1 MGRHPRRRSA
11 PATTRA
17 TRASRTIKIAGIW
30 SAALILGVAIAFAVR
45 PTLRHAVAALLND
58 PATLPAL
65 DGVANVHYEPRAL
78 ACAEA
83 VAALA
88 PQAIERVEAAH
99 GRPFAQKPV
108 IGVYA
113 SYEHYARANGL
124 GDPGVAAVT
133 RAGAALLSPTLCDKE
148 SDRLEGVV
156 THELSHVHLSGWR
169 PFGAPRPPQWFT
181 EGLAV
186 MASNGGG
193 AEGVSDDE
201 AAQAI
206 RDGYRIVLDGR
217 RWIDFAALGF
227 EREPPR
233 DPTKSALT
241 QRQRLAYRQA
251 GMFISWLRRRDE
263 AAFLHLLRALEAGE
277 AFDLSLESAFGESA
291 PSLWRRFV
299 SALSQPSG
307 AG

>member
-1 MGRHPRRRSA
+1 MYSS
-11 PATTRA
+11 RA
-17 TRASRTIKIAGIW
+17 IRIGGIW
-30 SAALILGVAIAFAVR
+30 SAALVVAIGLAFAIR
-45 PTLRHAVAALLND
+45 PQLRHAVAALLND
-58 PATLPAL
+58 PSHLPAL
-65 DGVANVHYEPRAL
+65 AADSRIHYEPEAL
-78 ACAEA
+78 ACAET

-88 PQAIERVEAAH
+88 PRATAQIETAH
-99 GRPFAQKPV
+99 GRSFARPPV

-113 SYEHYARANGL
+113 AYETYASANAI
-124 GDPGVAAVT
+124 GDSDIAAVT
-133 RAGAALLSPTLCDKE
+133 RAGAALLSPTLCGAE
-148 SDRLEGVV
+148 RHRLESVL

-169 PFGAPRPPQWFT
+169 PLVSPRPPQWFT

-217 RWIDFAALGF
+217 RWIDFAGLGF
-227 EREPPR
+227 EIEPPR
-233 DPTKSALT
+233 DPTKNALT

-251 GMFISWLRRRDE
+251 GLFVAWLRRRDD

-277 AFDLSLESAFGESA
+277 AFEPSFEVAFGDDA
-291 PSLWRRFV
+291 QQLWRRFV
-299 SALSQPSG
+299 SDLSRKSR

>member
-1 MGRHPRRRSA
+1 MPRIMA
-11 PATTRA
+11 K
-17 TRASRTIKIAGIW
+17 ASGLGLAVIA
-30 SAALILGVAIAFAVR
+30 AAMLALALRPDLRLAARVAW
-45 PTLRHAVAALLND
+45 ND
-58 PATLPAL
+58 PRLLPAL
-65 DGVANVHYEPRAL
+65 ADDARVHYEPEAR

-83 VAALA
+83 VAAIA
-88 PQAIERVEAAH
+88 PRAIAQIESAH
-99 GRPFAQKPV
+99 GRPFAQPPV

-113 SYEHYARANGL
+113 SYENYASANAMD
-124 GDPGVAAVT
+124 DPGIAAVT

-148 SDRLEGVV
+148 RKRLEGVL

-193 AEGVSDDE
+193 AEGVSEAE

-206 RDGYRIVLDGR
+206 RDGYRVVLDGR

-251 GMFISWLRRRDE
+251 GMFIGWLRMRDE
-263 AAFLHLLRALEAGE
+263 TAFLRLLRALEAGE
-277 AFDLSLESAFGESA
+277 AFESSFEAAFGEDA
-291 PSLWRRFV
+291 QQLWRRFV
-299 SALSQPSG
+299 SVLSQQSS

>member
-1 MGRHPRRRSA
+1 MPRIMAKASGFGLAVIAAAMLALALRPDLRLA
-11 PATTRA
+11 ARA
-17 TRASRTIKIAGIW
+17 AW
-30 SAALILGVAIAFAVR
+30 
-45 PTLRHAVAALLND
+45 ND
-58 PATLPAL
+58 PRLLPAL
-65 DGVANVHYEPRAL
+65 ADDARVHYEPEAR

-83 VAALA
+83 VAKLTPRAVA
-88 PQAIERVEAAH
+88 RIEAAH
-99 GRPFAQKPV
+99 GRPFAQPPI

-113 SYEHYARANGL
+113 SYDTYASANAMD
-124 GDPGVAAVT
+124 DPGIAAVT
-133 RAGAALLSPTLCDKE
+133 RAGAALLSPTLCGKE
-148 SDRLEGVV
+148 RGRLEGVL
-156 THELSHVHLSGWR
+156 THELSHVHFSGWR

-193 AEGVSDDE
+193 AEGVREEE

-233 DPTKSALT
+233 DPKLDALT

-251 GMFISWLRRRDE
+251 GMFVGWLRSREE

-277 AFDLSLESAFGESA
+277 AFEPSIESAFGENS
-291 PSLWRRFV
+291 PQLWRRYV
-299 SALSQPSG
+299 SEISQQSHHDARG
-307 AG
+307 

>member
-1 MGRHPRRRSA
+1 MPRILA
-11 PATTRA
+11 K
-17 TRASRTIKIAGIW
+17 ASGLGL
-30 SAALILGVAIAFAVR
+30 ALIAAAMLALVLRPDLRLAARVAW
-45 PTLRHAVAALLND
+45 ND
-58 PATLPAL
+58 PRLLPAL
-65 DGVANVHYEPRAL
+65 TNDARVHYEAEARACADAVAEFAPRAI
-78 ACAEA
+78 A
-83 VAALA
+83 
-88 PQAIERVEAAH
+88 QIEAAH
-99 GRPFAQKPV
+99 GRPFAQPPV

-113 SYEHYARANGL
+113 SYDNYASGNGMD
-124 GDPGVAAVT
+124 DPGIAAVT
-133 RAGAALLSPTLCDKE
+133 RAGAALLSPSLCGKE
-148 SDRLEGVV
+148 RKRLESVL

-193 AEGVSDDE
+193 AEGVSEEE

-233 DPTKSALT
+233 DPKLDALT

-251 GMFISWLRRRDE
+251 GMFVSWLRRRDE
-263 AAFLHLLRALEAGE
+263 AAFMRLLRALEAGE
-277 AFDLSLESAFGESA
+277 PFENACQSAFDESAR
-291 PSLWRRFV
+291 SLWGRFV
-299 SALSQPSG
+299 SGLSQQSG

>member
-1 MGRHPRRRSA
+1 MTAMPRIMA
-11 PATTRA
+11 KAWGLGLA
-17 TRASRTIKIAGIW
+17 FIA
-30 SAALILGVAIAFAVR
+30 AAMLALALRPDLRLAARVAW
-45 PTLRHAVAALLND
+45 ND
-58 PATLPAL
+58 PRLLPAL
-65 DGVANVHYEPRAL
+65 ANDARVHYEPEAR

-83 VAALA
+83 VAAIA
-88 PQAIERVEAAH
+88 PRAIAQIEAAH
-99 GRPFAQKPV
+99 GRPFAQPPV

-113 SYEHYARANGL
+113 SYDNYASGNGMD
-124 GDPGVAAVT
+124 DPGIAAVT
-133 RAGAALLSPTLCDKE
+133 RAGAALLSPTLCGAE
-148 SDRLEGVV
+148 RNRLEGVL

-193 AEGVSDDE
+193 AEGVSEEE

-206 RDGYRIVLDGR
+206 RAGYRVVLDGR
-217 RWIDFAALGF
+217 RWIDFAMLAF

-233 DPTKSALT
+233 DPTKSTLT

-251 GMFISWLRRRDE
+251 GMFVGWLHTRDE
-263 AAFLHLLRALEAGE
+263 TAFLQLLRALEAGE
-277 AFDLSLESAFGESA
+277 PFEASFMSAFGERA

-299 SALSQPSG
+299 SDFTQQSRPG
-307 AG
+307 ARG

>member
-1 MGRHPRRRSA
+1 MPRIMTKA
-11 PATTRA
+11 WGLGLAF
-17 TRASRTIKIAGIW
+17 IA
-30 SAALILGVAIAFAVR
+30 AAMLALALRPDLRLAARVAWNDPRLLPAFAG
-45 PTLRHAVAALLND
+45 AAR
-58 PATLPAL
+58 
-65 DGVANVHYEPRAL
+65 VHYEPEAR
-78 ACAEA
+78 ACAQA
-83 VAALA
+83 VAEIA
-88 PQAIERVEAAH
+88 PRAMSQIETVH
-99 GRPFAQKPV
+99 GRAFAQPPV
-108 IGVYA
+108 VGVYA
-113 SYEHYARANGL
+113 SYDNYASANAMD
-124 GDPGVAAVT
+124 DPGIAAVT
-133 RAGAALLSPTLCDKE
+133 RGGAALLSPTLCGAE
-148 SDRLEGVV
+148 RERLEGVL

-233 DPTKSALT
+233 DPAKDALT

-251 GMFISWLRRRDE
+251 GLFVGWLRRRDE
-263 AAFLHLLRALEAGE
+263 TAFLHLLRALEAGE
-277 AFDLSLESAFGESA
+277 AFEPSFETAFGSDA
-291 PSLWRRFV
+291 QQLWRRFV
-299 SALSQPSG
+299 SDLSRKSR